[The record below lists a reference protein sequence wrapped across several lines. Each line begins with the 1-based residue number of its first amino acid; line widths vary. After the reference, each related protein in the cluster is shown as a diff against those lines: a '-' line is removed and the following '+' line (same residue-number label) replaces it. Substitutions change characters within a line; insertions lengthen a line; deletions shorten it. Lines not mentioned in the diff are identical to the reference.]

1 MTFSGLKKAIN
12 IKFWGKK
19 STFHNCLVIHFSFRN
34 KITFI
39 SKFWFRYTLW
49 TYGCMCAY
57 MYVCM
62 HRAWKLAHWAISKS
76 LFFLRAWGL
85 CQFLKGTPERNSCI
99 SAYLDGMAGLCHQTQ
114 PLLNVCL
121 LRQGLIM
128 YPDMISTLTAI
139 FP

>member
-1 MTFSGLKKAIN
+1 M
-12 IKFWGKK
+12 GKK
-19 STFHNCLVIHFSFRN
+19 KRTFHNCLVIHFSFRN

-39 SKFWFRYTLW
+39 SKFWFRYTLC

-62 HRAWKLAHWAISKS
+62 HSCMEASPLSYIQVS
-76 LFFLRAWGL
+76 LLFESLSSVSVPKRSW
-85 CQFLKGTPERNSCI
+85 TSCI
-99 SAYLDGMAGLCHQTQ
+99 SAYLDGMAGLVPPDPAFIEC
-114 PLLNVCL
+114 VCL

-128 YPDMISTLTAI
+128 YPDMISTLPAI